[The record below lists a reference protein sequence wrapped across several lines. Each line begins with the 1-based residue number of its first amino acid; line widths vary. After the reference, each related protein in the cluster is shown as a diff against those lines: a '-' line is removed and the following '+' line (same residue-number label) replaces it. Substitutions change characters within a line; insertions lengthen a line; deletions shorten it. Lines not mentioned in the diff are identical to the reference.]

1 MTLRYD
7 PKKAIA
13 HLSASDP
20 RWARLIRNAGAYT
33 LSVDALDNPFRS
45 LLRSIVY
52 QQLSGKAAGTIHGRV
67 KALFPR
73 AQPRAQLLQALD
85 DATLRAAGLSRN
97 KLLALRD
104 LSAKALDGTLPT
116 LRALQLLEDDVIIER
131 LSSIRGIGRWTVEMM
146 LMFRLG
152 RGDVLPATDLGVRKG
167 YQLVFAPT
175 AGDLPAPRHILA
187 HGEAWRPYRT
197 VASWY
202 LYRAVDLEKAARAK
216 SKAK

>member
-7 PKKAIA
+7 PKQAIA
-13 HLSASDP
+13 HLCASDA
-20 RWARLIRNAGAYT
+20 RWKRLIRSAGPYT
-33 LSVDALDNPFRS
+33 LSVSALDNPFRS

-73 AQPRAQLLQALD
+73 ALPRPQLLQALD
-85 DATLRAAGLSRN
+85 DATLRAAGLSYN

-116 LRALQLLEDDVIIER
+116 LRALHRLEDEAIVER
-131 LSSIRGIGRWTVEMM
+131 LSSIRGIGQWTVEMV

-167 YQLVFAPT
+167 YQLVFAPGT
-175 AGDLPAPRHILA
+175 AELPAPRSILA
-187 HGEAWRPYRT
+187 HGQDWRPYRT

-202 LYRAVDLEKAARAK
+202 LWRAVDLEKAARTK
-216 SKAK
+216 I

>member
-1 MTLRYD
+1 MSLRYD
-7 PKKAIA
+7 PQQAIA
-13 HLSASDP
+13 HLGGCDP
-20 RWARLIRNAGAYT
+20 RWTRLIKSAGAYT
-33 LSVDALDNPFRS
+33 LGVDALDNPFRS

-73 AQPRAQLLQALD
+73 STPRPQLLLALD

-116 LRALQLLEDDVIIER
+116 LAKLHRLEDDEIIER

-167 YQLVFAPT
+167 YQLVFTPK
-175 AGDLPAPRHILA
+175 AGELPAPRHILA

-202 LYRAVDLEKAARAK
+202 LYRAVDLHKAARAK
-216 SKAK
+216 SKKP